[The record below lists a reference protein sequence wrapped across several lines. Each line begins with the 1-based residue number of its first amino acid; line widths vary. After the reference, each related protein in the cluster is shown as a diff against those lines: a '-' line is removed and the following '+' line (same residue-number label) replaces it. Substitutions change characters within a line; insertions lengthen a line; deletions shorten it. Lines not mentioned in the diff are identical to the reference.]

1 MKILISGGDG
11 KFAKELQIQNS
22 NFELILLSKT
32 EMDITNLSSINNA
45 IDKYKPDV
53 FIHAAALSR
62 PMIVHDTNPDKSIQ
76 LNIIGTSNC
85 VLACMQNNIKIV
97 YISTDFV
104 YPGIDG
110 NYKETDPIYPVN
122 KYAWSK
128 LGGECSCMLYENSL
142 ILRIAMF
149 VKPFTHDKAFV
160 DSFKSPLWND
170 EAAKI
175 LLRLIE
181 LNATGIY
188 NIGGEKKSI
197 YDFVI
202 RENFNILKENKANIK
217 ENVPADVSMNL
228 TKLNDIL
235 L

>member
-1 MKILISGGDG
+1 
-11 KFAKELQIQNS
+11 
-22 NFELILLSKT
+22 
-32 EMDITNLSSINNA
+32 
-45 IDKYKPDV
+45 
-53 FIHAAALSR
+53 
-62 PMIVHDTNPDKSIQ
+62 
-76 LNIIGTSNC
+76 
-85 VLACMQNNIKIV
+85 
-97 YISTDFV
+97 
-104 YPGIDG
+104 
-110 NYKETDPIYPVN
+110 
-122 KYAWSK
+122 
-128 LGGECSCMLYENSL
+128 MLYENSL

-149 VKPFTHDKAFV
+149 VKPFPHDKAFV

-217 ENVPADVSMNL
+217 ENVPTDVSMNL